1 MTDPEKSI
9 DQIIN
14 KLEQG
19 YPEDQLELLK
29 EVEED
34 ADSFRM
40 GCKEDE

>member
-9 DQIIN
+9 DQIVN
-14 KLEQG
+14 ELEQD

-29 EVEED
+29 EAEED

-40 GCKEDE
+40 GCKEE